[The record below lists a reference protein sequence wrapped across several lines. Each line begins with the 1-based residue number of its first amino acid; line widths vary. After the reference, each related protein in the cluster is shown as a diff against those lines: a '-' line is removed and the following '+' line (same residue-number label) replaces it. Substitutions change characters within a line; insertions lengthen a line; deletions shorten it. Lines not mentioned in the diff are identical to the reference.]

1 MLNKITEVGV
11 VDVACADAAFQLVR
25 PRPRYGDGAFLPELL
40 VAATPTSA
48 YALATARPRTGMAAA
63 AAGKHL
69 APASAGTTMPTISQ
83 QSMYMTRIS
92 ANGGGALGPHPAR
105 EPV

>member
-11 VDVACADAAFQLVR
+11 TNVACADAAFQLAR
-25 PRPRYGDGAFLPELL
+25 PRPRFGAGAFPSVL

-69 APASAGTTMPTISQ
+69 IPASAGITAQTTSQ

-92 ANGGGALGPHPAR
+92 ANGGGALGPHLAR